1 MCLEVCVSKTVGSKT
16 ICRLCSLKKYLI
28 ILLESKKNKHFVI
41 KTMCCKQLICE
52 NYLFAIPQTSFLV
65 GTFFAATYSKDGSNV
80 FITS

>member
-16 ICRLCSLKKYLI
+16 ICRICSLKKYLI

-52 NYLFAIPQTSFLV
+52 NYLFAIPQTTFLA